1 MADNVGKF
9 IPVIVGLAL
18 VIGSVYVL
26 VSSGGENMDL
36 VTSDVAEKSKKATA
50 ATPTDLP
57 ENLPRTAMK
66 IDQEEVR
73 DIRNAEA
80 QEAMEKMGEMA
91 DKAVGAMK
99 ETVKSMNDVLINVAV
114 RDAEKELR
122 LSAPQ
127 PVRIMKGG
135 VRTLVVSGFVTN
147 LEGNTQS
154 VPNIKLML
162 LDKDDNIIQEASISL
177 ESSVIEPNSTVPYRF
192 ELQNPVES
200 STSLRVDFDQN

>member
-1 MADNVGKF
+1 MADNLGKF
-9 IPVIVGLAL
+9 IPVIVGVSL

-26 VSSGGENMDL
+26 ISSEGEDMDA
-36 VTSDVAEKSKKATA
+36 VTGDVAEKSNKATA
-50 ATPTDLP
+50 ATPTDLL
-57 ENLPRTAMK
+57 ENLPRTAVK
-66 IDQEEVR
+66 VDQEEMR
-73 DIRNAEA
+73 DVSNPEA
-80 QEAMEKMGEMA
+80 QEAMKKMGEMA

-99 ETVKSMNDVLINVAV
+99 ETVKSMNDVLINVSV
-114 RDAEKELR
+114 PDAAKELR

-135 VRTLVVSGFVTN
+135 VRTLIVTGFVTN

-154 VPNIKLML
+154 VPKLKLML
-162 LDKDDNIIQEASISL
+162 LDKDDNIIQEASLSL
-177 ESSVIEPNSTVPYRF
+177 DSSVIEPNSTVPYRF